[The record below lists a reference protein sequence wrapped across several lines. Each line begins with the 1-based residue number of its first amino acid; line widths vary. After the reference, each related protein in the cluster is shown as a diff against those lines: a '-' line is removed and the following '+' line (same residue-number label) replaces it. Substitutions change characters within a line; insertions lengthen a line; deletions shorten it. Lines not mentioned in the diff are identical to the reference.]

1 MVAINF
7 TAQPEAAD
15 PFEYLKAVDNFN
27 PTEESIVAYLHA
39 LHAQA
44 MAQGAQCMPVEQFYT
59 PSMLQSWHQAIH
71 EFPELISKDARVAGN
86 LHMKTLLFN
95 ALTPQQCPT
104 TGKPI
109 VTLQD
114 RINRS
119 VELYLNQQEPTSPKQ
134 DKKRELNREAV
145 ARHRARAKDDGSP
158 ESIHARVVK
167 QAYDDY
173 LLACRQRREAE
184 QQWAEYIAQKKSAW
198 EALRDQKPAQ

>member
-7 TAQPEAAD
+7 TAQPQAAD
-15 PFEYLKAVDNFN
+15 PFEYLKAVDNFQ
-27 PTEESIVAYLHA
+27 PTEESILTYLHA

-44 MAQGAQCMPVEQFYT
+44 IAQSAQCIPVEQFYS
-59 PSMLQSWHQAIH
+59 PSMLQSWYQAIQ
-71 EFPELISKDARVAGN
+71 EFPELISKEARVTSA

-95 ALTPQQCPT
+95 ALTPTQCPT

-119 VELYLNQQEPTSPKQ
+119 VELYLSEQEPVNPKQ

-145 ARHRARAKDDGSP
+145 ARHRARVRDDGSP

>member
-1 MVAINF
+1 MVAMNF
-7 TAQPEAAD
+7 TAQPQFSD

-27 PTEESIVAYLHA
+27 PTEESIIAYLRA

-44 MAQGAQCMPVEQFYT
+44 LVQGAQCIPVEQFYT
-59 PSMLQSWHQAIH
+59 TGMLQSWYQAIH
-71 EFPELISKDARVAGN
+71 KFPELISKDAQVAGN
-86 LHMKTLLFN
+86 LHMRTLLFN
-95 ALTPQQCPT
+95 ALTPQRCPI
-104 TGKPI
+104 TGKYI
-109 VTLQD
+109 ITLQD

-119 VELYLNQQEPTSPKQ
+119 VELYLNQKLTNPKQ

-145 ARHRARAKDDGSP
+145 ARHRARVRDDGSP

-173 LLACRQRREAE
+173 LLACKQRREAE

-198 EALRDQKPAQ
+198 ETLRNKKPTQ

>member
-7 TAQPEAAD
+7 TAQPQATD
-15 PFEYLKAVDNFN
+15 PFEYLKAVDNFE

-39 LHAQA
+39 LHTQA
-44 MAQGAQCMPVEQFYT
+44 MSQGAQCVPVEQFYT
-59 PSMLQSWHQAIH
+59 SAMFQSWQQATR
-71 EFPELISKDARVAGN
+71 EFPELISKDARVGVN

-104 TGKPI
+104 TGKHI

-114 RINRS
+114 RINLS
-119 VELYLNQQEPTSPKQ
+119 VELYLQGQEPTSSKQ

-145 ARHRARAKDDGSP
+145 ARHRARVRDDGSP

-167 QAYDDY
+167 QAYDEY
-173 LLACRQRREAE
+173 MLACRQRREAE
-184 QQWAEYIAQKKSAW
+184 QQWAQYIAQKKAAW